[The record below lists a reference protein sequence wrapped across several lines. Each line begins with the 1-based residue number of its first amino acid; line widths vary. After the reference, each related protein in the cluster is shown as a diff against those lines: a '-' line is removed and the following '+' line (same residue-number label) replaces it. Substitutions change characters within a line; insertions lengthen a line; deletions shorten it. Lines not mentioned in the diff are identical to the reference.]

1 MNWLFYALLAAS
13 GFGFYNFF
21 LKMSADK
28 LNPAAANIFIAGTS
42 CLVAI
47 ISTIYLKLNGQDI
60 LITKESIKFP
70 LIAGLFTGMAEILYL
85 TMYSK
90 NTPITIGNPLVVG
103 GSIVIAVILGLI
115 ILKEPMNGVK
125 VAGIILTLSGLAV
138 LSRG

>member
-21 LKMSADK
+21 LKMSSDK
-28 LNPAAANIFIAGTS
+28 LSPAVANIFIAGTS
-42 CLVAI
+42 CLIAI
-47 ISTIYLKLNGQDI
+47 ISSVYLKLNGQDL
-60 LITKESIKFP
+60 LITKENIKFP
-70 LIAGLFTGMAEILYL
+70 VIAGLFTGMAEIFYL

-115 ILKEPMNGVK
+115 ILKEPMNGIK
-125 VAGIILTLSGLAV
+125 VAGIILTLTGLVV